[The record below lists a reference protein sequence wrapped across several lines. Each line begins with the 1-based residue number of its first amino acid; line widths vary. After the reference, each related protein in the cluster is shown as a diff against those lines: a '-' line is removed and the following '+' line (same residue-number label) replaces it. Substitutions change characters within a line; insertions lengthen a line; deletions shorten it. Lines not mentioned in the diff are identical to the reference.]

1 MKGWALAALLALAAC
16 GRSDFVV
23 TPDLRPSL
31 DRAALEELG
40 EPVMLLEV
48 PALGAATLTRIAGR
62 NGDAVTWSTVDERT
76 VTLEDGTLVA
86 TRGLGPDL
94 MSADPANTRAR
105 LAQGGTDWAPRFVSW
120 LDGEDQPVFAT
131 LLCRVEERRPER
143 LDILGREQPTT
154 RVTERCKSPD
164 YAATNTYWLGPEGLI
179 WKSRQWAGP
188 ELGSI
193 TVERLIR

>member
-31 DRAALEELG
+31 DRAALEGLG

-48 PALGAATLTRIAGR
+48 PALGAATLTRISGR

-76 VTLEDGTLVA
+76 VTLEDGLLVA
-86 TRGLGPDL
+86 TRGLGHDL
-94 MSADPANTRAR
+94 MSADPAGTHAR
-105 LAQGGTDWAPRFVSW
+105 LAQGGTDWAPRFLSW

-164 YAATNTYWLGPEGLI
+164 YAATNTYWLGPEGAI

>member
-1 MKGWALAALLALAAC
+1 MRGWALAALLALAAC

-48 PALGAATLTRIAGR
+48 PALGAATLTRIRAR
-62 NGDAVTWSTVDERT
+62 NGNAVTWATVDART
-76 VTLEDGTLVA
+76 VTLEDGLLIA

-94 MSADPANTRAR
+94 MSADPGDTRAR
-105 LAQGGTDWAPRFVSW
+105 LARGGTDWAPRFLSW

-131 LLCRVEERRPER
+131 LLCRVEERRPET
-143 LDILGREQPTT
+143 LDILGETLPTT

-164 YAATNTYWLGPEGLI
+164 YAATNTYWLGPEGTI
-179 WKSRQWAGP
+179 RKSRQWAGP
-188 ELGSI
+188 DLGSI